1 MPGRDRK
8 IVFKE
13 ELNEVNYTPNYD
25 ITRAHVPATIFRHT
39 FDYNKFK
46 KYVTG
51 KIIRSYLY
59 TPDNYF
65 ILEMKKSME
74 NENKTNKSNKILNNN
89 YNIKPILN

>member
-1 MPGRDRK
+1 M
-8 IVFKE
+8 
-13 ELNEVNYTPNYD
+13 
-25 ITRAHVPATIFRHT
+25 
-39 FDYNKFK
+39 
-46 KYVTG
+46 TG